1 VVNLFTFG
9 GNSAILARRANGTV
23 GSPTALLNGE
33 NAFVIRTGG
42 YGATGF
48 DGGSG
53 ASIQFPAT
61 ENWTD
66 SAQGQNVL
74 ITATANSATVSST
87 IGTFS
92 STGLAV
98 TGALSST
105 TGANF
110 ATSSGNVGI
119 GTASPSAKLQ
129 VSGVTPVLNGG
140 YGQLQVFST
149 NALAANVGG
158 KISLGGV
165 SGEGSSFDP
174 YGFVAI
180 AGLKEN
186 ATASN
191 FAGYFTVSTAG
202 SGGAVLERMRID
214 SSGNVGIG
222 TSSPDQRLAINS
234 ANTST
239 NSLLSVKQGDV
250 TQAYVG
256 MGSDNILRL
265 ESLARPAGIQAGGAN
280 HIFFNTNS
288 SERVRIDSSGNV
300 GIGTTS
306 PGSKLDVNGE
316 LRIGNTVATAV
327 AVASTHKVT
336 IVIGGTTYY
345 LLATNV

>member
-1 VVNLFTFG
+1 
-9 GNSAILARRANGTV
+9 
-23 GSPTALLNGE
+23 
-33 NAFVIRTGG
+33 
-42 YGATGF
+42 
-48 DGGSG
+48 
-53 ASIQFPAT
+53 
-61 ENWTD
+61 
-66 SAQGQNVL
+66 
-74 ITATANSATVSST
+74 
-87 IGTFS
+87 
-92 STGLAV
+92 
-98 TGALSST
+98 
-105 TGANF
+105 
-110 ATSSGNVGI
+110 
-119 GTASPSAKLQ
+119 
-129 VSGVTPVLNGG
+129 
-140 YGQLQVFST
+140 
-149 NALAANVGG
+149 
-158 KISLGGV
+158 
-165 SGEGSSFDP
+165 
-174 YGFVAI
+174 
-180 AGLKEN
+180 
-186 ATASN
+186 
-191 FAGYFTVSTAG
+191 
-202 SGGAVLERMRID
+202 MRID